1 MNAVAICGSPRLGGN
16 TEQLLRRCLARLD
29 ASGIRGELVT
39 LAGKSIQ
46 GCTAC
51 LSCRGLTETRCAV
64 DDDFNPVLER
74 ILAADIVVVGSPVH
88 FGAATPLLSAVLDRA
103 GYVAR
108 GKGNPLSRKLGGPIV
123 VARRAGHNITYAQ
136 LLLWYMINDM
146 IVPGSSYWN
155 VAFGR
160 EVGEVQKDDEGLRTI
175 DRFADN
181 LAFLAGRLA
190 DQP

>member
-1 MNAVAICGSPRLGGN
+1 
-16 TEQLLRRCLARLD
+16 
-29 ASGIRGELVT
+29 
-39 LAGKSIQ
+39 
-46 GCTAC
+46 
-51 LSCRGLTETRCAV
+51 
-64 DDDFNPVLER
+64 
-74 ILAADIVVVGSPVH
+74 
-88 FGAATPLLSAVLDRA
+88 
-103 GYVAR
+103 
-108 GKGNPLSRKLGGPIV
+108 
-123 VARRAGHNITYAQ
+123 
-136 LLLWYMINDM
+136 M